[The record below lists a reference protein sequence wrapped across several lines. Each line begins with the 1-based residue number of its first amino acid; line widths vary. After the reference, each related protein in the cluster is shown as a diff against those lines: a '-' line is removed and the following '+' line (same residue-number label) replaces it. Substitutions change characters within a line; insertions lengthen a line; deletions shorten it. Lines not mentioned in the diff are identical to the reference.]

1 MLQAECGSQWGGL
14 LPPRCTP
21 RHLAAPAER
30 DPDHAHHGA
39 APGLPCRA
47 GSMAIGL
54 HGLCMAGLTQ
64 HLTSSVVHCTLT
76 QFLSSNQAIARFWDS
91 NLQERVQPSLMS
103 SVLSCDRCLLS
114 GVAFCLGGSE
124 ALAML
129 RHQECSSSAVSVCK
143 KDLQVG
149 RHARSLCLSILSI
162 CKQHAGAGSVLCLC
176 QLS

>member
-1 MLQAECGSQWGGL
+1 M
-14 LPPRCTP
+14 
-21 RHLAAPAER
+21 
-30 DPDHAHHGA
+30 
-39 APGLPCRA
+39 
-47 GSMAIGL
+47 GL
-54 HGLCMAGLTQ
+54 HGLCTSRLTQ
-64 HLTSSVVHCTLT
+64 HLTSSVVYCTLT

-91 NLQERVQPSLMS
+91 NLQERAQPSQMS

-114 GVAFCLGGSE
+114 GVAFCLGGSG

-129 RHQECSSSAVSVCK
+129 RHQECSSSAVYGCQ

-149 RHARSLCLSILSI
+149 RHARSLCLLILST